1 VYLQAMRMQRRGGK
15 SSGST
20 RTATIA
26 SRNTLMSSDTA
37 ATETDMTSST
47 GGRISPTIAVDE
59 GEHSHE
65 PQKPRSRRGS
75 RKAQQEY
82 LECLEALSN
91 SSLGDNSS
99 SRCRLKKTHKQRR
112 SVSFKS
118 ASTVYEYEDA
128 LSDEEFLQLKE
139 RIWYT
144 EEDEE
149 VFKAAARKEVA
160 AFKRLQKGKSDNN
173 VQQRDLCI
181 VGLEQHLVSPDYTKK
196 RARTKKLITYAVLG
210 AQAREASNN
219 PERIAK
225 AARRYSD
232 WSVEQAKKFGDFQR
246 IQSED

>member
-1 VYLQAMRMQRRGGK
+1 
-15 SSGST
+15 
-20 RTATIA
+20 
-26 SRNTLMSSDTA
+26 MSSDTA

-47 GGRISPTIAVDE
+47 GGRISPTIAVEE
-59 GEHSHE
+59 GEHSNE

-91 SSLGDNSS
+91 TSLGDSSS
-99 SRCRLKKTHKQRR
+99 SRCRLKKPYKQRR

-246 IQSED
+246 IQSEDWT